1 MGAPKK
7 YRIIISGG
15 GTGGHIFPAIA
26 VADGLRDSGLVED
39 ILFVGAKGRME
50 MEKVPAAGY
59 KIEGLEISGFQRSL
73 SLQNLKFP
81 IKVIKSLLNA
91 RKIVKDFRP
100 DIAIGVGGYASGPL
114 LFAAASAGVP
124 TVIQE
129 QNSYPGVTNKILAK
143 RAKNI
148 FVAYPN
154 MDQFFSSEKIVYS
167 GNPVRSIIT
176 QTLPSKEESCK
187 YFGLDPHKK
196 VVLSFGG
203 SLGALTLNDSIEN
216 GIQKFADN
224 DIQVIWQTGS
234 YYYKKLQ
241 EKWNGKLPSGIQMH
255 EFLREMQYAY
265 GAADLIISRAGALS
279 ISELCIVGKATIFVP
294 SPNVA
299 EDHQTK
305 NAMALVQHQAALL
318 VKDVEARQILCDKA
332 IEVLSQPQ
340 DLYQLGVQIKTLA
353 KPMATQTIVQ
363 YIQQLLEK

>member
-1 MGAPKK
+1 MAAQNK

-26 VADGLRDSGLVED
+26 IADGLRDSGLVED

-73 SLQNLKFP
+73 SAQNLKFP
-81 IKVIKSLLNA
+81 FKVIKSLMHA

-129 QNSYPGVTNKILAK
+129 QNSYPGITNKILSK

-154 MDQFFSSEKIVYS
+154 MDQFFSSKKIVYS

-176 QTLPSKEESCK
+176 KELPTKEESCR
-187 YFGLDPHKK
+187 YFGLDPNKK
-196 VVLSFGG
+196 VILSFGG

-216 GIQKFADN
+216 GIEKFAKN
-224 DIQVIWQTGS
+224 DVQVIWQTGS
-234 YYYKKLQ
+234 YYYKNLH

-255 EFLREMQYAY
+255 EFLREIQYAY

-279 ISELCIVGKATIFVP
+279 ISELCIVGKPTIFVP
-294 SPNVA
+294 SPNVS

-305 NAMALVQHQAALL
+305 NAMALVQHDAALL
-318 VKDVEARQILCDKA
+318 VKDVEARNLLADQA
-332 IEVLSQPQ
+332 IETLAEPQ
-340 DLYQLGVQIKTLA
+340 KMYQLGTQIKTLA
-353 KPMATQTIVQ
+353 KPTATQTIVQ
-363 YIQQLLEK
+363 SIQQLLQ